1 MAHVYFYQTDIGTL
15 VIAENGQGITD
26 IYFGD
31 QAPDSRNTVVETPM
45 IKIAYEQLREYFA
58 GTRKQFDFP
67 LDLQGTEFQKKVWK
81 ALMEIPYGHTY
92 SYGQIAAAIGQP
104 KASRAVG
111 MANNRNPVC
120 IAVPCHRVIGSNGKL
135 VGYAE
140 GLHIKEYLL
149 QLEKE

>member
-31 QAPDSRNTVVETPM
+31 QAPDSQHTVMETPM
-45 IKIAYEQLREYFA
+45 IKIAHEQLREYFA
-58 GTRKQFDFP
+58 GTRRQFDFP

-104 KASRAVG
+104 SVWLTT
-111 MANNRNPVC
+111 
-120 IAVPCHRVIGSNGKL
+120 VIPYVL
-135 VGYAE
+135 P
-140 GLHIKEYLL
+140 YLAIV
-149 QLEKE
+149 